1 MGGGEWLEDLILE
14 SHGMEPSFHRRVV
27 HEALEGP
34 APRANL
40 RTVTRPGDERVLD
53 PDAQD
58 LGRQQLAGEESQD
71 PDDAAPAADLSLSV
85 SHPGTLMIHC
95 GRCGRAVRLTGWLG
109 GLPHFLAAL
118 NELAEEH
125 RRCEAFS

>member
-1 MGGGEWLEDLILE
+1 M
-14 SHGMEPSFHRRVV
+14 P
-27 HEALEGP
+27 
-34 APRANL
+34 PRAPQLDL
-40 RTVTRPGDERVLD
+40 RTVSEATLE

-58 LGRQQLAGEESQD
+58 LARQQLAGEESQD

-85 SHPGTLMIHC
+85 CSPGALMIHC